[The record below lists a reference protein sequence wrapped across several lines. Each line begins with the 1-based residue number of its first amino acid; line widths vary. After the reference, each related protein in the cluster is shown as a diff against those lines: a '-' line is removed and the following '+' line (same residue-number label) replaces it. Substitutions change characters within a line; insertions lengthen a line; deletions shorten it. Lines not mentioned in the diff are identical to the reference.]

1 MDIKVMQTFPLSV
14 RWRTGWRKISGNC
27 INTIFC
33 RDSFCTCWTYHT
45 RDHRSARLTFST
57 ICIQFSNISRSQEKC
72 ITDVHFFG
80 NMSWSCRSLLRD
92 FPRTFLQMHPKVCR
106 SKRGSQNTGNIC
118 MILCEGRFLQ
128 SVLFAKP
135 LLPPLPG
142 PSHHLMSGLQESDPS
157 RTPCWNLFAWSTSVF
172 SDSARPKPC
181 CKALGCNQSETDLEK
196 IPFSWKQKHVASL
209 DTFGMLS
216 LLQAAFFLSRLERL
230 SKGMW

>member
-1 MDIKVMQTFPLSV
+1 MDIGVIQTFPLSV

-80 NMSWSCRSLLRD
+80 SMSWSCRSLLRD
-92 FPRTFLQMHPKVCR
+92 FPRTFLQMHPKVVVVR
-106 SKRGSQNTGNIC
+106 EGVK
-118 MILCEGRFLQ
+118 ILEIFVW
-128 SVLFAKP
+128 SFAKKDSCEVFCLRNLFCP
-135 LLPPLPG
+135 LY
-142 PSHHLMSGLQESDPS
+142 QDPHITWCQVFKNSS
-157 RTPCWNLFAWSTSVF
+157 RAPCWNLFAWTTSVF
-172 SDSARPKPC
+172 LDSARPKPC